1 MEMNKLSSNVIKIVE
16 KCDDFKELSK
26 KDKKYL
32 VKQINKL
39 YDGFFENVYTVNIT
53 IVEESPG
60 KHQGK
65 GQYCNQHSVGW
76 TGDSFEGVYYF
87 PIEDGRYLAVEYSC

>member
-1 MEMNKLSSNVIKIVE
+1 MILKN
-16 KCDDFKELSK
+16 FQK

-39 YDGFFENVYTVNIT
+39 YDGFF
-53 IVEESPG
+53 IVEESTG